1 MLISLDSTIIKVVP
15 LCTEKEVNMEAPNWS
30 ERENT

>member
-15 LCTEKEVNMEAPNWS
+15 LRTEKAVNMEAPNWS